1 MSRIDYRKFNIRL
14 LTCIFLLLG
23 LCGCTYQAK
32 LLDHQQFETG
42 ATVAIQCNVIK
53 KPIIKVSEAG
63 DFIFW
68 AGGPGPLTWSIAQVV
83 NASNNNRYRKML
95 QPALETD
102 YFCEKFQAN
111 LKEAI
116 EETGLQVERVSIEH
130 KNAGIPGWSNLRD
143 FDISEFSPENGG
155 HKYVLQLKISCG
167 LFKSEAQSVAQIE
180 GRLIRVADNK
190 VIWKNKLSFEGQA
203 AAEHKAFGDGK
214 EAVKQW
220 KKDHIALRNCLLEV
234 VAGVTNLLAQ
244 EFAATG
250 TKQHQLTKLK
260 LKDGSKIK
268 GSIIDKSEQRLV
280 VRLEGGS
287 VRSMPVE
294 KSVKYEAITFR
305 TCKAHRTEAEE

>member
-1 MSRIDYRKFNIRL
+1 MSGKNYHKFNIRL
-14 LTCIFLLLG
+14 SACIFLLLG
-23 LCGCTYQAK
+23 FFGCAYQAK
-32 LLDHQQFETG
+32 LLDHQRFERG
-42 ATVAIQCNVIK
+42 STVAIQCNVVK
-53 KPIIKVSEAG
+53 KPLIKVSEAG

-83 NASNNNRYRKML
+83 NESNNSRYRKML
-95 QPALETD
+95 KPALETD
-102 YFCEKFQAN
+102 YFCERFQAN

-116 EETGLQVERVSIEH
+116 EEVGLKVERISIEH
-130 KNAGIPGWSNLRD
+130 KNAGILGWSNLRN
-143 FDISEFSPENGG
+143 FDISELSGENGR
-155 HKYVLQLKISCG
+155 HKYVLQLEISCG

-180 GRLIRVADNK
+180 GRLIRVDGNK

-220 KKDHIALRNCLLEV
+220 EKDHIALRNSLLEV
-234 VAGVTNLLAQ
+234 VAGVTKLLAR

-250 TKQHQLTKLK
+250 TKAHQPTKLK

-287 VRSMPVE
+287 VRSIPL
-294 KSVKYEAITFR
+294 
-305 TCKAHRTEAEE
+305 